1 MTRRFKVRQSTIA
14 GCVTLLVL
22 EASTGWALSSQ
33 SAGPRADVPRRV
45 TGLAIAVS
53 TYPESPD
60 LESPSTFRRLS
71 RESIPSAIQPAL
83 LAVIPRSLPITA
95 RPGGGRVLG
104 VMPSSSK
111 YIHTPTVAWIEAQSA
126 NGRYGKVSVPY
137 RGFETRGW
145 ISLVGLKL
153 RRTPIT
159 VHAYVS
165 RHIVTVSRLGTVILR
180 FRAATG
186 APSSPTPPGHY
197 FVTDRVPEDP
207 FGPYGAFAFGISGIQ
222 TRLPPGWRGSDQLA
236 VHGTNSP
243 GTIGMSVSAGCLRVS
258 ARVLEELRPLLQ
270 LGTPVLIEP

>member
-1 MTRRFKVRQSTIA
+1 MTRRFNVRHSTIA
-14 GCVTLLVL
+14 GCVMLLVL

-33 SAGPRADVPRRV
+33 SAGGRADVPGRV
-45 TGLAIAVS
+45 TGFAIAVPAH
-53 TYPESPD
+53 PESPD
-60 LESPSTFRRLS
+60 LESPYTVHRVFL
-71 RESIPSAIQPAL
+71 EYNASAIQPAL
-83 LAVIPRSLPITA
+83 LAVIPRTLPITA
-95 RPGGGRVLG
+95 LPGGGRVLG

-111 YIHTPTVAWIEAQSA
+111 YIHTPTVAWIEAESA
-126 NGRYGKVSVPY
+126 NRRYGKVSVPY
-137 RGFETRGW
+137 HGFETTGW

-159 VHAYVS
+159 VHAYLS
-165 RHIVTVSRLGTVILR
+165 RHLMTVSRLGTVILR

-197 FVTDRVPEDP
+197 FVTDRVPENP

-222 TRLPPGWRGSDQLA
+222 TRLPPGWGGSDQLA

-258 ARVLEELRPLLQ
+258 ARVLQELRPLLQ